1 MCILLSACFLGQCSL
16 SCLSGIGVQVHRHQ
30 EGRIAPSFDQIEQK
44 QEECY
49 QERRAD
55 QFEMLKFVCDQLQK
69 GRHREIEGAPET
81 RAIVKFIYA

>member
-1 MCILLSACFLGQCSL
+1 M
-16 SCLSGIGVQVHRHQ
+16 HRHQ

-55 QFEMLKFVCDQLQK
+55 QFEGCGQGQGQGREEVVPVCGLCSDPT
-69 GRHREIEGAPET
+69 GRGHACFQFQSKLEPKRLIS
-81 RAIVKFIYA
+81 